1 MEDLLVELVFD
12 LVGLVVGVCDK
23 YGTNNA
29 TDRPGNSPYT
39 MEELKSEKKYS
50 ADIANRD
57 FDKDVYK
64 ELKSLRLR
72 GVLSKQEYNDLV
84 LHQKKVDERNQQ
96 FKKILSM
103 NCNNVEETKKALN
116 ELKKTVKKIY
126 DDKEISKESFD
137 DINIQIEDKL
147 VKINKMEIKK

>member
-1 MEDLLVELVFD
+1 MEDLVDIVFGLVELV
-12 LVGLVVGVCDK
+12 
-23 YGTNNA
+23 
-29 TDRPGNSPYT
+29 
-39 MEELKSEKKYS
+39 
-50 ADIANRD
+50 ADICCDAPLSYCSIEDFKLENQCWADIINRNY
-57 FDKDVYK
+57 DKDVYR

-84 LHQKKVDERNQQ
+84 SHQKKVDERNKK

-103 NCNNVEETKKALN
+103 NCNNVEETKEALN

-137 DINIQIEDKL
+137 DINIQIQDKL

>member
-1 MEDLLVELVFD
+1 MEDLVDIVFGLVELVID
-12 LVGLVVGVCDK
+12 VCDDYK
-23 YGTNNA
+23 YGKFN
-29 TDRPGNSPYT
+29 TDAPLSY
-39 MEELKSEKKYS
+39 YS
-50 ADIANRD
+50 IEDFKLEDQCWADIINRNY
-57 FDKDVYK
+57 DKDVYR

-84 LHQKKVDERNQQ
+84 SHQKKVDERNKK

-103 NCNNVEETKKALN
+103 NCNNVEETKEALN
-116 ELKKTVKKIY
+116 ELEKTVKKIY

-137 DINIQIEDKL
+137 DINLQIQDKL